1 MGISIKAKVRR
12 SVMLGL
18 FGRKDIRVK
27 QVSVGLIKKEIFD
40 MNKFIILF
48 RKMPLRELALWVFL
62 LATVI
67 GFVVVMLIR
76 LNQKIQIKKVTS
88 NMVAFAPIVTPLSI
102 RSDTSGD
109 GHFNSSRGGGT
120 RAHEGVD
127 LLCHEGQTVMSPF
140 DAYVVRKSYPY
151 KTDKRWEGLL
161 LRRSDGLEVKI
172 FYMTPSVLEGSFVK
186 KGQKVGVSQSIS
198 KKYGGSMRDHNH
210 VEVWAGGKAI
220 NPEPFIFGEQV
231 A

>member
-1 MGISIKAKVRR
+1 M
-12 SVMLGL
+12 
-18 FGRKDIRVK
+18 VK
-27 QVSVGLIKKEIFD
+27 
-40 MNKFIILF
+40 KFINMF

-67 GFVVVMLIR
+67 GFVVVLLIR

-88 NMVAFAPIVTPLSI
+88 NMVAFAPIVTPLII
-102 RSDTSGD
+102 RNDTSGK
-109 GHFNSSRGGGT
+109 GHFGASRDNGNREHIGI
-120 RAHEGVD
+120 D
-127 LLCHEGQTVMSPF
+127 LICFESQTVMSPF

-151 KTDKRWEGLL
+151 KTDKRWEGLV

-186 KGQKVGVSQSIS
+186 KGQKIGVSQSIS

-210 VEVWAGGKAI
+210 VEVWVGGKAI
-220 NPEPFIFGEQV
+220 DPKPFIFGEKV